1 MGSLYHG
8 IGGLRRTWWTRKGV
22 PLHMSCKLPTCGI
35 FPETRDE
42 DTLMG
47 EAPPM
52 DFMQGTKNYSSFYD
66 LIEAEELER

>member
-1 MGSLYHG
+1 
-8 IGGLRRTWWTRKGV
+8 
-22 PLHMSCKLPTCGI
+22 MSCKLPTCGI